1 MGLRTVTELGLAVE
15 VTSDEEK
22 SSVVE
27 EAVRSVRSVCEEEC
41 VCVRGVCVRVGD
53 VCVIHVYEVVLPR
66 CINTSCEDIA
76 RT

>member
-27 EAVRSVRSVCEEEC
+27 EAVRSVYV
-41 VCVRGVCVRVGD
+41 
-53 VCVIHVYEVVLPR
+53 
-66 CINTSCEDIA
+66 
-76 RT
+76 